1 MIWHLFL
8 GDLSENEKLSELKP
22 TLAGFEENQYG
33 SLSRLSCFAVGFFF
47 FLFLLIIFVLVGG
60 LLSSVTINDSSP
72 DTIPRQ
78 SGLKNF

>member
-1 MIWHLFL
+1 MVLCQ
-8 GDLSENEKLSELKP
+8 G
-22 TLAGFEENQYG
+22 LAV
-33 SLSRLSCFAVGFFF
+33 LRLDFFF